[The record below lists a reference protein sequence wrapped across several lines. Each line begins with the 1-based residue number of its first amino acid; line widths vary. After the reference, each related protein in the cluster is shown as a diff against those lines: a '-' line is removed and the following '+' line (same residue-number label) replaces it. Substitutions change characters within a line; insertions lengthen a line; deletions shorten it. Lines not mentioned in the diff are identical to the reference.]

1 MPKKGVGAG
10 DGSKNEVLRMK
21 NTIETKSS
29 GPGLLVGIFLGI
41 LIFGAASGARAQ
53 PSIGNLGNPA
63 DGGTYSGIGL
73 ISGFHCGAN
82 DLKVIIDEGTA
93 EERVLVPAYGT
104 ERKDT
109 LETCGQENTG
119 FGLLWNYALFS
130 SGSHTAQA
138 YANGSAFGTPA
149 TFNVVRLDEDRA
161 FVRDLSGTLSIPDFP
176 IAGESTQLI
185 WQQGQQGFL
194 INGFDGLLGTP
205 EEVPSAPRETTT
217 AGSFE
222 VPGNTSFQSGISVM
236 SGWACEAESVTIE
249 IDGGAQ
255 VVATAYGTERADT
268 EEICGHSATGFGVL
282 WNYNLLGPGQHVAVA
297 KVDGVVLGSSTF
309 WVTEIDGDN
318 DEGND
323 RDFLRDLS
331 GTFPI
336 DSFPSAEQTTDV
348 SWSTATQNFVVSDVR
363 SSDNPGPTPTP
374 AVEPTPTPAPTP
386 APTPGPTSG
395 PTPTPEETPAPTPPA
410 GFCGDGILDPDL
422 GEECDTGG
430 SQCPSGPAGDECRIE
445 KFEYWDCEDAFGGYD
460 ENSDFPC
467 SGELLCGSDCKI
479 DGTACTC
486 NCEEDFDCLLPTGHE
501 IQCGSTYC
509 TPEVCSEDDLDFC
522 ECEVYEACQRG
533 SCVTTPFD
541 PSGLED
547 LCFGADP
554 GDIEF
559 KRCDWCEEF

>member
-1 MPKKGVGAG
+1 MPKIGW
-10 DGSKNEVLRMK
+10 SETLTTENEVLVMK
-21 NTIETKSS
+21 ILIDKANSGSS
-29 GPGLLVGIFLGI
+29 WRVGLLLAALVL
-41 LIFGAASGARAQ
+41 GAATGARAQ
-53 PSIGNLGNPA
+53 ASIGVLGNPA

-82 DLKVIIDEGTA
+82 DLKVVIDEGTSD
-93 EERVLVPAYGT
+93 ERVLVPAYGT

-109 LETCGQENTG
+109 LATCGQENTG

-130 SGSHTAQA
+130 SGSHTARG
-138 YANGSAFGTPA
+138 YANGSPFGA
-149 TFNVVRLDEDRA
+149 LSTFNVVRLDEDKA
-161 FVRDLSGTLSIPDFP
+161 FVRDLSGNLSIAEFP
-176 IAGESTQLI
+176 VAGESTQLI

-205 EEVPSAPRETTT
+205 DEVPSAPRETTT

-336 DSFPSAEQTTDV
+336 DGFPSAEQTTDV

-363 SSDNPGPTPTP
+363 SSDTPGPTPTP
-374 AVEPTPTPAPTP
+374 AVEPTPTPAE
-386 APTPGPTSG
+386 TPGPTSA
-395 PTPTPEETPAPTPPA
+395 PTPTPAETPAPTPPA
-410 GFCGDGILDPDL
+410 GFCGDGIVDYEL
-422 GEECDTGG
+422 GEECDTAGT
-430 SQCPSGPAGDECRIE
+430 QCTPGPAGDDCRFE
-445 KFEYWDCEDAFGGYD
+445 KFDYYLDCEEAFGGWD
-460 ENSDFPC
+460 DNSDFPC
-467 SGELLCGSDCKI
+467 TGELLCGNDCKI
-479 DGTACTC
+479 DGTACSC
-486 NCEEDFDCLLPTGHE
+486 NCEEDFDCLLPDDHE

-509 TPEVCSEDDLDFC
+509 TPEVCSEDDLDGCDC
-522 ECEVYEACQRG
+522 EIYEACQRG
-533 SCVTTPFD
+533 SCVTTPVD
-541 PSGLED
+541 PASVED
-547 LCFGADP
+547 LCFGTDP
-554 GDIEF
+554 GDPTF
-559 KRCDWCEEF
+559 KRCDWCEVF